1 MLGLRHVAEVDM
13 KVKWM
18 GIFAV
23 LVIGMGIV
31 FVKTRP
37 SSQNNSSFESSSPQ
51 VVLVAT
57 PAEAASRTRCG
68 DIVRLVRAASQ
79 RGVKVK
85 ELTPDSSSDLLARYK
100 VLRTPT
106 VLFLAQDGQL
116 RARFEGESPE
126 TLAALQSEM
135 QRTTP

>member
-1 MLGLRHVAEVDM
+1 MKAKWLGIL
-13 KVKWM
+13 
-18 GIFAV
+18 AV
-23 LVIGMGIV
+23 LAIV
-31 FVKTRP
+31 LAILVVKIKS
-37 SSQNNSSFESSSPQ
+37 SSQNNSSSSSSSFPQ
-51 VVLVAT
+51 IVLVAT

-79 RGVKVK
+79 HGVNVE
-85 ELTPDSSSDLLARYK
+85 ELTPASKSGLLARYK

-106 VLFLAQDGQL
+106 VLFLGQDGQV
-116 RARFEGESPE
+116 RSRFEGESPE